1 MKYILVKKNS
11 WLKEYENKAFAIS
24 EIDNYFILKF
34 RENEIPECF
43 KSFKRYSAGDIKGAL
58 NDISNGISVTDEK
71 VSKTKRLAIA
81 DNQTDDGKIL
91 YYKIHGFKTEIP
103 AGESYTFRLQNPY
116 SEAYFQ
122 GAEILVNIIGVSD
135 FDVAIPTEQGDF
147 VVEQYGY
154 DVNMGEI
161 IYQRESQYASRIPQ
175 GIIIRNTYTNDTD
188 NTLEVGINFIMH
200 EIREPE

>member
-1 MKYILVKKNS
+1 MRRLPKQKDLLLLIIKQTMAKYCITKYMV
-11 WLKEYENKAFAIS
+11 LKQKYQQAK
-24 EIDNYFILKF
+24 
-34 RENEIPECF
+34 
-43 KSFKRYSAGDIKGAL
+43 
-58 NDISNGISVTDEK
+58 VTHLDC
-71 VSKTKRLAIA
+71 
-81 DNQTDDGKIL
+81 
-91 YYKIHGFKTEIP
+91 KIHT
-103 AGESYTFRLQNPY
+103 

-188 NTLEVGINFIMH
+188 STLEVGVNFIMH